1 MGCHQAQ
8 AGAQAVCQSRR
19 QQGTRLSGTPTR
31 SGFDRD
37 EYPPAILNTGGT
49 GASVRYVTPSDN
61 RGAGASIGN
70 QLRQVPDGS
79 YVSIT
84 VVP

>member
-1 MGCHQAQ
+1 MSSIAQ
-8 AGAQAVCQSRR
+8 ATPQGVTRRCQEHR
-19 QQGTRLSGTPTR
+19 QGRDSTG
-31 SGFDRD
+31 D